1 MNSAEIQFWGT
12 PETLGGFL
20 RMIRRPGEEPDGYD
34 SRHDFEFALSLA
46 ESLGEAGETLYA
58 ELLKMKTAS
67 ETESEPEEIAQ
78 ELVAV

>member
-12 PETLGGFL
+12 PEMLGGFV

-34 SRHDFEFALSLA
+34 SRHDFEFALALS
-46 ESLGEAGETLYA
+46 ESLGEAGETLRS
-58 ELLKMKTAS
+58 ELLKMKAAS
-67 ETESEPEEIAQ
+67 EAESEPEEIAQ